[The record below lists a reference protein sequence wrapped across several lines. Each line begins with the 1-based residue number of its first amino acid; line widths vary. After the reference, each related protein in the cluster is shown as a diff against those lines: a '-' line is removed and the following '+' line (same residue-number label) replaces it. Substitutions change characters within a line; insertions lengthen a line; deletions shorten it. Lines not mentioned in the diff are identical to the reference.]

1 MSKTEKVSLFAL
13 CIFQS
18 HAPTDLYL
26 MTKNPEGSPNT
37 PDVLEI
43 EFQNGLSPVDFS
55 PPPLYT

>member
-1 MSKTEKVSLFAL
+1 MSKTEKVSLFVL

-43 EFQNGLSPVDFS
+43 EFKNGLC
-55 PPPLYT
+55 L